1 MNIEYGNLLAVALT
15 AFLFVSASS
24 SCASGKVES
33 RPAQA
38 TPSPAPSKIDP
49 PSAETVF
56 PDRLPADLPVGPV
69 RLTPST
75 IDADLIKY
83 KEGHPAAAAKELAD
97 YGNSLILV
105 KGYNYNIDVN
115 ALNERHKKTAR
126 KISEDF
132 QVYPYTMTL
141 TGGKNEAFMIFAPTS
156 DSCCCGYF
164 YADFPVTNI
173 TATLITFVS
182 DGKTYTVK
190 RPKEL
195 SVSEVYALVDM
206 KDPRKEVRKWQVPYE
221 TYPSGISEDGTKL
234 YVEGPIEDVLL
245 EIASDGGFKL
255 VPKTDVTSGEGEH
268 HPYPKNPKNAY
279 ESYMKFQAGTK
290 TYYIKFSGPCT

>member
-1 MNIEYGNLLAVALT
+1 MNIKYSNLLAVALT
-15 AFLFVSASS
+15 AFLFVSANS
-24 SCASGKVES
+24 SCTGSKVEGQA
-33 RPAQA
+33 AQP
-38 TPSPAPSKIDP
+38 TPVPAPEIDP
-49 PSAETVF
+49 PSSETVF
-56 PDRLPADLPVGPV
+56 PDRLPADLPVGPI

-83 KEGHPAAAAKELAD
+83 KKEHPSVTAKELAH
-97 YGNSLILV
+97 YGNSLLPV

-115 ALNERHKKTAR
+115 TLNESNKRTAR
-126 KISEDF
+126 KISENF
-132 QVYPYTMTL
+132 QAYPYTMSL
-141 TGGKNEAFMIFAPTS
+141 TSGKKEAFMIFAPTF

-173 TATLITFVS
+173 TATSITFIS
-182 DGKTYTVK
+182 EGKTYSVK

-195 SVSEVYALVDM
+195 SVSEVYTLVDM
-206 KDPRKEVRKWQVPYE
+206 KNPRKEIRKWQVPYE

-234 YVEGPIEDVLL
+234 YIEGPIEDVLL

-255 VPKTDVTSGEGEH
+255 VPKTDMISGEGEH
-268 HPYPKNPKNAY
+268 HPYPKNPKDAY

-290 TYYIKFSGPCT
+290 TYYIRFSGPCT